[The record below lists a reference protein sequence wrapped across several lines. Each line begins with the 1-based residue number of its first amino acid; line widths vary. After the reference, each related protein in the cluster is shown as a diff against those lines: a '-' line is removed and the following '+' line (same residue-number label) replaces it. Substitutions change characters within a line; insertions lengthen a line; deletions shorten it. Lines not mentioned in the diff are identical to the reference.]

1 MRLTYLLYIY
11 MYIRFTILQVLDVTF
26 VVLNC
31 TVLNRYFLL
40 LFFSLFM
47 TFHQT
52 IFKHVLKGQ
61 YIPKMVHE
69 ISI

>member
-52 IFKHVLKGQ
+52 IFKHVLKAQ